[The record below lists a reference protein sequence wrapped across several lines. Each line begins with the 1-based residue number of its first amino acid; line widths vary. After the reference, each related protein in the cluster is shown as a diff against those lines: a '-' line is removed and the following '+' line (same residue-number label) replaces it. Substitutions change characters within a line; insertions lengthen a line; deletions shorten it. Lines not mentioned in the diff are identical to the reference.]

1 MVLTFGRIY
10 AIIDSKK
17 STERIMEIKRD
28 YYLNKLIQHR
38 KNGLVKIVTGVR
50 RCGKSYLLFHLFRNY
65 LQKSGIQDDHIIS
78 IALDDYGNKH
88 LLDPDALYR
97 HVKSLIA
104 DNADYY
110 ILLDE
115 IQLVKDFESVV
126 NGFMHIPNADIYV
139 TGSNSKFL
147 SSDVVTE
154 FRGRGDEIRVYPLNF
169 SEFYSAYGGDFN
181 NAWLMFCNYGG
192 MPLCLSM
199 QTQEDKAKYLTNLFE
214 TTYLADIINRNKLR
228 GNAEINELT
237 DVLASSI
244 GSLTNPLKLSN
255 TFASTKKVTLSANT
269 ITAYLGYLQ
278 DSFLIEKSLR
288 FDIKGKKY
296 INTPAKY
303 YFVDMGLR
311 NARLSFRQQE
321 YTHIMENV
329 IYNELRSLGY
339 SVDVGVVEN
348 VGKENGVSVRRS
360 FEVDFVVNSGNR
372 RYYIQSAYNI
382 PSDEKLKQEQASLLS
397 INDAF
402 RKIIIVNQPILSG
415 YNEYGILML
424 ALSDFLMDPEKTLNL

>member
-1 MVLTFGRIY
+1 
-10 AIIDSKK
+10 
-17 STERIMEIKRD
+17 MEIKRD
-28 YYLNKLIQHR
+28 HYLNKLIGHK
-38 KNGLVKIVTGVR
+38 KNGLVKIVTGIR
-50 RCGKSYLLFHLFRNY
+50 RCGKSYLLFKLFRDH
-65 LQKSGIQDDHIIS
+65 LISSGVKEDHIIS
-78 IALDDYGNKH
+78 VALDDYGNKH
-88 LLDPDALYR
+88 LLDPDELYR
-97 HVKSLIA
+97 HVKNSIT
-104 DNADYY
+104 DGGDYY

-126 NGFMHIPNADIYV
+126 NGFLHIPNADVYV

-169 SEFYSAYGGDFN
+169 SEFYSAYGGDFDS
-181 NAWLMFCNYGG
+181 AWLMFCNYGG

-199 QTQEDKAKYLTNLFE
+199 RTQEDKGKYLTNLFE
-214 TTYLADIINRNKLR
+214 TTYLADIINRNNLR

-237 DVLASSI
+237 DILASSI
-244 GSLTNPLKLSN
+244 GSLTNPLKLSSA
-255 TFASTKKVTLSANT
+255 FGSTKRVKLSAGT
-269 ITAYLGYLQ
+269 ISVYLGYLQ
-278 DSFLIEKSLR
+278 DAFLIEKALR

-329 IYNELRSLGY
+329 IYNELRARGY
-339 SVDVGVVEN
+339 SVDVGVVET
-348 VGKENGVSVRRS
+348 VGKENGVSLRKS
-360 FEVDFVVNSGNR
+360 LEVDFVVNSGDR

-382 PSDEKLKQEQASLLS
+382 PSEEKLKREQASLLS

-402 RKIIIVNQPILSG
+402 RKLIIVDRPILSG
-415 YNEYGILML
+415 YNEQGIIML
-424 ALSDFLMDPEKTLNL
+424 SLKDFLLDPEKALNL

>member
-1 MVLTFGRIY
+1 
-10 AIIDSKK
+10 
-17 STERIMEIKRD
+17 MEIKRD
-28 YYLNKLIQHR
+28 YYLDKLIQHR

-50 RCGKSYLLFHLFRNY
+50 RCGKSYLLFNLFRGS
-65 LQKSGIQDDHIIS
+65 LIDSGIRGDHIIS
-78 IALDDYGNKH
+78 IAMDDYGNKH
-88 LLDPDALYR
+88 LLDPDELYR
-97 HVKSLIA
+97 YVKSLIT
-104 DNADYY
+104 DSDDYY

-115 IQLVKDFESVV
+115 IQLVKDFESVI
-126 NGFMHIPNADIYV
+126 NGFMHIPNADVYV

-147 SSDVVTE
+147 SSDIVTE
-154 FRGRGDEIRVYPLNF
+154 FRGRGDEIRIYPLNF
-169 SEFYSAYGGDFN
+169 SEFYSAYGGNFN
-181 NAWLMFCNYGG
+181 DAWLTFCNYGG

-255 TFASTKKVTLSANT
+255 TFASTKKVKLSANT
-269 ITAYLGYLQ
+269 ISAYLGYLQ
-278 DSFLIEKSLR
+278 DAFLIEKALR

-303 YFVDMGLR
+303 YFVDIGLR

-329 IYNELRSLGY
+329 IYNELRSRGY

-348 VGKENGVSVRRS
+348 VGKDNGVSVRKS

-382 PSDEKLKQEQASLLS
+382 PTQEKMEQEQASLLS

-415 YNEYGILML
+415 YNERGILML
-424 ALSDFLMDPEKTLNL
+424 SLSDFLFEPEKSLNL

>member
-1 MVLTFGRIY
+1 
-10 AIIDSKK
+10 
-17 STERIMEIKRD
+17 MEIKRD
-28 YYLNKLIQHR
+28 HYLNKLIGHK
-38 KNGLVKIVTGVR
+38 KNGLVKIVTGIR
-50 RCGKSYLLFHLFRNY
+50 RCGKSYLLFKLFRDH
-65 LQKSGIQDDHIIS
+65 LISSGVKEDHIIS
-78 IALDDYGNKH
+78 VALDDYGNKP
-88 LLDPDALYR
+88 LLDPDELYR
-97 HVKSLIA
+97 HVKNSIT
-104 DNADYY
+104 DGGDYY

-126 NGFMHIPNADIYV
+126 NGFLHINSADVYV

-169 SEFYSAYGGDFN
+169 SEFYSAYGGDFDS
-181 NAWLMFCNYGG
+181 AWLMFCNYGG

-199 QTQEDKAKYLTNLFE
+199 RTQEDKGKYLTNLFE
-214 TTYLADIINRNKLR
+214 TTYLADIINRNNLR

-237 DVLASSI
+237 DILASSI
-244 GSLTNPLKLSN
+244 GSLTNPLKLSAA
-255 TFASTKKVTLSANT
+255 FGSTKRVKLSAGT
-269 ITAYLGYLQ
+269 ISVYLGYLQ
-278 DSFLIEKSLR
+278 DAFLIEKALR

-329 IYNELRSLGY
+329 IYNELRARGY
-339 SVDVGVVEN
+339 SVDVGVVET
-348 VGKENGVSVRRS
+348 VGKENGVSLRKS
-360 FEVDFVVNSGNR
+360 LEIDFVVNSGDR

-382 PSDEKLKQEQASLLS
+382 PSEEKLKREQASLLS

-402 RKIIIVNQPILSG
+402 RKLIIVDRPILSG
-415 YNEYGILML
+415 YNEQGIIML
-424 ALSDFLMDPEKTLNL
+424 SLKDFLLDPEKALNL

>member
-1 MVLTFGRIY
+1 
-10 AIIDSKK
+10 
-17 STERIMEIKRD
+17 MEIKRD
-28 YYLNKLIQHR
+28 HYLNKLIGHK
-38 KNGLVKIVTGVR
+38 KNGLVKIVTGIR
-50 RCGKSYLLFHLFRNY
+50 RCGKSYLLFKLFRDH
-65 LQKSGIQDDHIIS
+65 LISSGVKEDHIIS
-78 IALDDYGNKH
+78 VALDDYGNKH
-88 LLDPDALYR
+88 LLDPDELYR
-97 HVKSLIA
+97 HVKNSIT
-104 DNADYY
+104 DDGDYY

-126 NGFMHIPNADIYV
+126 NGFLHIPGADVYV

-169 SEFYSAYGGDFN
+169 SEFYSAYGGDFDS
-181 NAWLMFCNYGG
+181 AWLMFCNYGG

-199 QTQEDKAKYLTNLFE
+199 RTQEDKGKYLTNLFE
-214 TTYLADIINRNKLR
+214 TTYLADIINRNNLR

-237 DVLASSI
+237 DILASSI
-244 GSLTNPLKLSN
+244 GSLTNPLKLSAA
-255 TFASTKKVTLSANT
+255 FGSTKRVKLSAGT
-269 ITAYLGYLQ
+269 ISVYLGYLQ
-278 DSFLIEKSLR
+278 DAFLIEKALR

-329 IYNELRSLGY
+329 IYNELRARGY
-339 SVDVGVVEN
+339 SVDVGVVET
-348 VGKENGVSVRRS
+348 VGKENGVSLRKS
-360 FEVDFVVNSGNR
+360 LEVDFVVNSGDR

-382 PSDEKLKQEQASLLS
+382 PSEEKLKREQASLLS

-402 RKIIIVNQPILSG
+402 RKLIIVDRPILSG
-415 YNEYGILML
+415 YNEQGIIML
-424 ALSDFLMDPEKTLNL
+424 SLKDFLLDPEKALNL

>member
-1 MVLTFGRIY
+1 
-10 AIIDSKK
+10 
-17 STERIMEIKRD
+17 MEIKRD
-28 YYLNKLIQHR
+28 HYLNKLIGHK
-38 KNGLVKIVTGVR
+38 KNGLVKIVTGIR
-50 RCGKSYLLFHLFRNY
+50 RCGKSYLLFKLFRDH
-65 LQKSGIQDDHIIS
+65 LISSGVKEDHIIS
-78 IALDDYGNKH
+78 VALDDYGNKH
-88 LLDPDALYR
+88 LLDPDELYR
-97 HVKSLIA
+97 HVKNSIT
-104 DNADYY
+104 DGGDYY

-126 NGFMHIPNADIYV
+126 NGFLHIPNADVYV

-169 SEFYSAYGGDFN
+169 SEFYSAYGGDFDS
-181 NAWLMFCNYGG
+181 AWLMFCNYGG

-199 QTQEDKAKYLTNLFE
+199 RTQEDKGKYLTNLFE
-214 TTYLADIINRNKLR
+214 TTYLADIINRNNLR

-237 DVLASSI
+237 DILASSI
-244 GSLTNPLKLSN
+244 GSLTNPLKLSAA
-255 TFASTKKVTLSANT
+255 FGSTKHIKLSAGT
-269 ITAYLGYLQ
+269 ISAYLGYLQ
-278 DSFLIEKSLR
+278 DAFLIEKALR

-329 IYNELRSLGY
+329 IYNELRARGY
-339 SVDVGVVEN
+339 SVDVGVVET
-348 VGKENGVSVRRS
+348 VGKENGVSLRKS
-360 FEVDFVVNSGNR
+360 LEVDFVVNSGDR

-382 PSDEKLKQEQASLLS
+382 PSEEKLKREQASLLS

-402 RKIIIVNQPILSG
+402 RKLIIVDRPILSG
-415 YNEYGILML
+415 YNEQGIIML
-424 ALSDFLMDPEKTLNL
+424 SLKDFLLDPEKALNL

>member
-1 MVLTFGRIY
+1 
-10 AIIDSKK
+10 
-17 STERIMEIKRD
+17 MEIKRD
-28 YYLNKLIQHR
+28 HYLNKLIGHK
-38 KNGLVKIVTGVR
+38 KNGLVKIVTGIR
-50 RCGKSYLLFHLFRNY
+50 RCGKSYLLFKLFRDH
-65 LQKSGIQDDHIIS
+65 LISSGVKEDHIIS
-78 IALDDYGNKH
+78 VALDDYGNKH
-88 LLDPDALYR
+88 LLDPDELYR
-97 HVKSLIA
+97 HVKNSIT
-104 DNADYY
+104 DGGDYY

-126 NGFMHIPNADIYV
+126 NGFLHIPGADVYV

-169 SEFYSAYGGDFN
+169 SEFYSAYGGDFDS
-181 NAWLMFCNYGG
+181 AWLMFCNYGG

-199 QTQEDKAKYLTNLFE
+199 RTQEDKGKYLTNLFE
-214 TTYLADIINRNKLR
+214 TTYLADIINRNNLR

-237 DVLASSI
+237 DILASSI
-244 GSLTNPLKLSN
+244 GSLTNPLKLSAA
-255 TFASTKKVTLSANT
+255 FGSTKRVKLSAGT
-269 ITAYLGYLQ
+269 ISVYLGYLQ
-278 DSFLIEKSLR
+278 DAFLIEKALR

-329 IYNELRSLGY
+329 IYNELRARGY
-339 SVDVGVVEN
+339 SVDVGVVET
-348 VGKENGVSVRRS
+348 VGKENGVSLRKS
-360 FEVDFVVNSGNR
+360 LEVDFVVNSGDR

-382 PSDEKLKQEQASLLS
+382 PSEEKLKREQASLLS

-402 RKIIIVNQPILSG
+402 RKLIIVDRPILSG
-415 YNEYGILML
+415 YNEQGIIML
-424 ALSDFLMDPEKTLNL
+424 SLKDFLLDPEKALNL

>member
-1 MVLTFGRIY
+1 MTFNFNH
-10 AIIDSKK
+10 AIICSKNF
-17 STERIMEIKRD
+17 SELDMEIKRD

-50 RCGKSYLLFHLFRNY
+50 RCGKSYLLFKLFRDH
-65 LQKSGIQDDHIIS
+65 LIGSGVKENHILS

-88 LLDPDALYR
+88 LLNPEELYR
-97 HVKSLIA
+97 HVKSLIT
-104 DNADYY
+104 DEEDYY

-126 NGFMHIPNADIYV
+126 NGFLHIPNADIYV

-147 SSDVVTE
+147 SSDVITE

-169 SEFYSAYGGDFN
+169 SEFYSAYGGDFQS
-181 NAWLMFCNYGG
+181 AWLMFCNYGG

-199 QTQEDKAKYLTNLFE
+199 QTQEDKAKYLTDLFE
-214 TTYLADIINRNKLR
+214 TTYLADIINRNNLR
-228 GNAEINELT
+228 GNAGINELT

-255 TFASTKKVTLSANT
+255 TFYSTKQVKLSTNT
-269 ITAYLGYLQ
+269 IAAYLGYLQ
-278 DSFLIEKSLR
+278 DAFLIEKALR

-311 NARLSFRQQE
+311 NTRLSFRQQE

-329 IYNELRSLGY
+329 IYNELRSRGY
-339 SVDVGVVEN
+339 SVDVGVVES
-348 VGKENGVSVRRS
+348 VGKDNGVSVRKS
-360 FEVDFVVNSGNR
+360 FEVDFVVNAGNR

-382 PSDEKLKQEQASLLS
+382 PSEEKMKQEQASLLS

-415 YNEYGILML
+415 YNEQGILML
-424 ALSDFLMDPEKTLNL
+424 ALSDFLTEPEKALNM

>member
-1 MVLTFGRIY
+1 M
-10 AIIDSKK
+10 K
-17 STERIMEIKRD
+17 IKRD
-28 YYLNKLIQHR
+28 YYLNKLIQHK

-50 RCGKSYLLFHLFRNY
+50 RCGKSYLLFQLFRHH
-65 LQKSGIQDDHIIS
+65 LLESGIKDDHIIS
-78 IALDDYGNKH
+78 IALDDYGNRQ
-88 LLDPDALYR
+88 LLDPDELYR
-97 HVKSLIA
+97 YVKSRIA
-104 DNADYY
+104 DDEDHY

-126 NGFMHIPNADIYV
+126 NGFLHIPNADVYV

-154 FRGRGDEIRVYPLNF
+154 FRGRGDEIRIFPLNF

-181 NAWLMFCNYGG
+181 DAWLMFCNYGG

-199 QTQEDKAKYLTNLFE
+199 QTQADKAKYLTNLFE

-228 GNAEINELT
+228 GNVEINELT
-237 DVLASSI
+237 DILASSI

-255 TFASTKKVTLSANT
+255 TFASTKSVKLSANT
-269 ITAYLGYLQ
+269 ISAYLGCLQ
-278 DSFLIEKSLR
+278 DAFLIEKALR
-288 FDIKGKKY
+288 YDIKGKKY

-311 NARLSFRQQE
+311 NARLAFRQQE

-329 IYNELRSLGY
+329 IYNELRSRGY
-339 SVDVGVVEN
+339 SVDVGIVET
-348 VGKENGVSVRRS
+348 VSKESDAWVRKPL
-360 FEVDFVVNSGNR
+360 EVDFVVNLGNR
-372 RYYIQSAYNI
+372 RYYIQSAYDI
-382 PSDEKLKQEQASLLS
+382 PSEEKMQQEQASLLS

-402 RKIIIVNQPILSG
+402 RKIVIVNRPILSG
-415 YNEYGILML
+415 YNEQGILML
-424 ALSDFLMDPEKTLNL
+424 SLSDFLLDPEKAIDL

>member
-1 MVLTFGRIY
+1 
-10 AIIDSKK
+10 
-17 STERIMEIKRD
+17 MEIKRD
-28 YYLNKLIQHR
+28 HYLNKLIGHK
-38 KNGLVKIVTGVR
+38 KNGLVKIVTGIR
-50 RCGKSYLLFHLFRNY
+50 RCGKSYLLFKLFRDH
-65 LQKSGIQDDHIIS
+65 LISSGVKEDHIIS
-78 IALDDYGNKH
+78 VALDDYGNKP
-88 LLDPDALYR
+88 LLDPDELYR
-97 HVKSLIA
+97 HVKNSIT
-104 DNADYY
+104 DGGDYY

-126 NGFMHIPNADIYV
+126 NGFLHIPGADVYV

-169 SEFYSAYGGDFN
+169 SEFYSAYGGDFDS
-181 NAWLMFCNYGG
+181 AWLMFCNYGG

-199 QTQEDKAKYLTNLFE
+199 RTQEDKGKYLTNLFE
-214 TTYLADIINRNKLR
+214 TTYLADIINRNNLR

-237 DVLASSI
+237 DILASSI
-244 GSLTNPLKLSN
+244 GSLTNPLKLSAA
-255 TFASTKKVTLSANT
+255 FGSTKRVKLSAGT
-269 ITAYLGYLQ
+269 ISAYLGYLQ
-278 DSFLIEKSLR
+278 DAFLIEKALR

-329 IYNELRSLGY
+329 IYNELRARGY
-339 SVDVGVVEN
+339 SVDVGVVET
-348 VGKENGVSVRRS
+348 VGKENGVSLRKS
-360 FEVDFVVNSGNR
+360 LEVDFVVNSGDR

-382 PSDEKLKQEQASLLS
+382 PSEEKLKREQASLLS

-402 RKIIIVNQPILSG
+402 RKLIIVDRPILSG
-415 YNEYGILML
+415 YNEQGIIML
-424 ALSDFLMDPEKTLNL
+424 SLKDFLLDPEKALNL